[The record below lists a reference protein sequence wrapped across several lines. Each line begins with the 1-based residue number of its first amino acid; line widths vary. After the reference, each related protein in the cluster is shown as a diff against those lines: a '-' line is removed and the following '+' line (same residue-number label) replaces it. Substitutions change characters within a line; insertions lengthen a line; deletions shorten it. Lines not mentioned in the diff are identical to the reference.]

1 MTFGE
6 KLSDL
11 VSGHLG
17 TWRFISVLSTI
28 TAVWIGWNVYAP
40 KSKRFDPF
48 PFIALN
54 LTYSFLSAYT
64 APILLMS
71 ANRQAETDRKRSI
84 ENLNID
90 RMDHAHIDSMLH
102 KIQAMEESL
111 VEAVLQREDASG
123 RQPSAVCS
131 DCGSKWGLWYLDGE
145 YVGPKT
151 HFSTYKTTTCE
162 VCSKVKPCT
171 EAQDYGNLRLGWKRE
186 VN

>member
-1 MTFGE
+1 MTLGE

-11 VSGHLG
+11 VSKQLG
-17 TWRFISVLSTI
+17 TWKFISILSTV
-28 TAVWIGWNVYAP
+28 TAFWIGWNVYAP
-40 KSKRFDPF
+40 KNKQFDPF

-71 ANRQAETDRKRSI
+71 SSRASEADRKRSV

-90 RMDHAHIDSMLH
+90 RADHARINSMLQ
-102 KIQAMEESL
+102 KIEAMEESL
-111 VEAVLQREDASG
+111 FEAVLHREDASG
-123 RQPSAVCS
+123 RQPLSVCS
-131 DCGSKWGLWYLDGE
+131 SCGSKWGLWYKDGE
-145 YVGPKT
+145 YLGPET
-151 HFSTYKTTTCE
+151 HFSTYKTARCE

-171 EAQDYGNLRLGWKRE
+171 AAQDYGNLRLGWKRE